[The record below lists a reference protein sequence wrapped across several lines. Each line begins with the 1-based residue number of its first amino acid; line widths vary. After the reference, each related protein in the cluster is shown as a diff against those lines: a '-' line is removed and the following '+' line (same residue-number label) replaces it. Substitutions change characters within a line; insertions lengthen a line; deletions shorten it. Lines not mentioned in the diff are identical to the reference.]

1 MKTKIPNARPV
12 KTPVQARSIQTN
24 EAIFEA
30 TIQVLLA
37 LGASRLTTTKVA
49 DRAGVSVGTLY
60 QYFPNKQA
68 LLSAL
73 LKRHLEQ
80 VVIAVEQACV
90 SARGK
95 SVDIMAASIVDS
107 FIDAKFE
114 RPELSRVLYSVAA
127 ELGGQS
133 IVAAMMQRTQLALC
147 DLLASHESVRFG
159 DLKLVSFVIATS
171 VVGPVQALL
180 AAEASAGMQDAI
192 RQHLRKMIHAYLQ
205 SASTQ
210 TSIEQAQ

>member
-1 MKTKIPNARPV
+1 MKSKAPNARPM
-12 KTPVQARSIQTN
+12 KLPIQARSILTN

-30 TIQVLLA
+30 TVQVLLA
-37 LGASRLTTTKVA
+37 LGASGLTTTKVA

-80 VVIAVEQACV
+80 VVVAVEQACI

-95 SVDIMAASIVDS
+95 SIDVIAAAVVDS

-114 RPELSRVLYSVAA
+114 RPELSRILYSVAA

-133 IVAAMMQRTQLALC
+133 IVATMMQRTQLALC
-147 DLLASHESVRFG
+147 DLLASHPENRFG
-159 DLKLVSFVIATS
+159 DLKVISFVVATS
-171 VVGPVQALL
+171 VVSPVQALL
-180 AAEASAGMQDAI
+180 TAQASQGVQDAI
-192 RQHLRKMIHAYLQ
+192 REQLRKMVQAYLQ
-205 SASTQ
+205 SAS
-210 TSIEQAQ
+210 S

>member
-1 MKTKIPNARPV
+1 MKM
-12 KTPVQARSIQTN
+12 PVQARSILTN

-37 LGASRLTTTKVA
+37 IGASGLTTTKIA

-73 LKRHLEQ
+73 LRRHLEH
-80 VVIAVEQACV
+80 VVACVERACV
-90 SARGK
+90 SAREK
-95 SVDIMAASIVDS
+95 SIGIMAESVVDA

-127 ELGGQS
+127 ELDGNV

-147 DLLASHESVRFG
+147 DLLASHPEARFG
-159 DLKLVSFVIATS
+159 DLKIISFVIATS
-171 VVGPVQALL
+171 VIGPVQALL
-180 AAEASAGMQDAI
+180 TAEVSLSMQDAI
-192 RQHLRKMIHAYLQ
+192 RLQLKKMILAYLQ
-205 SASTQ
+205 SASSQ
-210 TSIEQAQ
+210 TTTVHAQ

>member
-1 MKTKIPNARPV
+1 MKTKISATRPM
-12 KTPVQARSIQTN
+12 KMPVQARSILTN

-30 TIQVLLA
+30 TIQVLLN
-37 LGASRLTTTKVA
+37 LGASGLTTTKVA

-73 LKRHLEQ
+73 LKRHLEY
-80 VVIAVEQACV
+80 VVACVEQACV
-90 SARGK
+90 SARGR
-95 SVDIMAASIVDS
+95 STDIMAASVVDA

-114 RPELSRVLYSVAA
+114 RPEFSRVLYSVAA

-147 DLLASHESVRFG
+147 DLLASHHDSRFG
-159 DLKLVSFVIATS
+159 DLKVVSFVMATS

-180 AAEASAGMQDAI
+180 TAEVSLNMQDAI
-192 RQHLRKMIHAYLQ
+192 RLQLRKMIVAYLQ
-205 SASTQ
+205 SVS
-210 TSIEQAQ
+210 SQAAMGQA